1 MRSIINRAASLAAVC
16 MLALSP
22 LTTVFASEN
31 ITMSIKDGDIRDV
44 LTALSN
50 LGEQSIVTD
59 ETVKG
64 KISISFDNVPF
75 DTALDLV
82 TRTKGLAYRNIHG
95 VIVVSSQEQ
104 ISKFYG
110 DVAVFKIN
118 YAKADDVKLILK
130 DIVKGE
136 GSALSVDPITNSI
149 VFTGNRA
156 DEQKVRDTLTLV
168 DIPTKQVTLEAK
180 IIALS
185 NEDKKNLG
193 ISWDWDVLPQASSSS
208 SSGSSSSGSSSGSST
223 GSSSSSSSDS
233 TYGGIIHLGH
243 GYKSS
248 FQATVNALITSGKA
262 KILATPRIITIPGK
276 EASIFIGDHIPV
288 LTEKRDNGETTT
300 STEYVDA
307 GIKLSYTPVVSNDN
321 YITAV
326 VHTEVSTP
334 TLISELKNYKI
345 TSRTAD
351 TNVRMRN
358 GETLIIGGLINE
370 EEQETLRKV
379 PFISNLPI
387 LGELFKDRTKTKNK
401 TEVMM
406 ILTPHITDAGESP
419 AIYNSALL
427 DSSNNVPNEKKS
439 SAQVKTTTESKTQLT
454 MREKAETI
462 LGRDLPE

>member
-1 MRSIINRAASLAAVC
+1 MKSIKNRAAAIAATLILSVYPLA
-16 MLALSP
+16 
-22 LTTVFASEN
+22 TVFAAEN
-31 ITMSIKDGDIRDV
+31 VTMSIKDGDIRDV

-50 LGEQSIVTD
+50 LGDQSIVTD

-82 TRTKGLAYRNIHG
+82 TRTKGLAYRNVHG

-118 YAKADDVKLILK
+118 YAKADDVKVILK
-130 DIVKGE
+130 DIIKGE

-185 NEDKKNLG
+185 NEDNKNLG

-208 SSGSSSSGSSSGSST
+208 SSSS
-223 GSSSSSSSDS
+223 GSSSSSSSSTSSSSDSDS

>member
-1 MRSIINRAASLAAVC
+1 MILKKNRARAIITALLLS
-16 MLALSP
+16 LSP
-22 LTTVFASEN
+22 ISTVFASDN
-31 ITMSIKDGDIRDV
+31 VTMSIKDGDIRDV

-50 LGEQSIVTD
+50 LGDQSIVTD

-64 KISISFDNVPF
+64 KVSISFDNVPF

-104 ISKFYG
+104 INKYYG
-110 DVAVFKIN
+110 DVAIFKLN
-118 YAKADDVKLILK
+118 YAKAEDAKTILK
-130 DIVKGE
+130 DIIKGD
-136 GSALSVDPITNSI
+136 GAGVSVDPITNSI

-156 DEQKVRDTLTLV
+156 DEQKVRDTLALV

-180 IIALS
+180 IIAL
-185 NEDKKNLG
+185 NDEDSKNLG
-193 ISWDWDVLPQASSSS
+193 ITWDWDVLPQAPSSSS
-208 SSGSSSSGSSSGSST
+208 SSTSST
-223 GSSSSSSSDS
+223 SSSSSDS
-233 TYGGIIHLGH
+233 DAKYGGVIHLGH

-248 FQATVNALITSGKA
+248 FRATLNALFTTGKA

-288 LTEKRDNGETTT
+288 LTEKNTNGETTT

-307 GIKLSYTPVVSNDN
+307 GIKLSYTPVVSNDG

-334 TLISELKNYKI
+334 TLVSELKNYKI

-370 EEQETLRKV
+370 EEQDTLRKV

-387 LGELFKDRTKTKNK
+387 LGELFKDHTKTKNK

-419 AIYNSALL
+419 AIYNTALL
-427 DSSNNVPNEKKS
+427 DSFNKSPNDKPVAAKAQNNSVSNS
-439 SAQVKTTTESKTQLT
+439 QLT
-454 MREKAETI
+454 MREKAEAI

>member
-1 MRSIINRAASLAAVC
+1 MKSIKNRAAAIAATLILSVYPLA
-16 MLALSP
+16 
-22 LTTVFASEN
+22 TVFAAEN
-31 ITMSIKDGDIRDV
+31 VTMSIKDGDIKDV

-50 LGEQSIVTD
+50 LGDQSIVTD

-82 TRTKGLAYRNIHG
+82 TRTKGLAYRNVHG

-104 ISKFYG
+104 ITKYYG

-118 YAKADDVKLILK
+118 YAKADDVKTILK

-136 GSALSVDPITNSI
+136 GAGLSVDPITNSI
-149 VFTGNRA
+149 VFTGTRA
-156 DEQKVRDTLTLV
+156 DEQKVRDTLALV

-180 IIALS
+180 IISLS
-185 NEDKKNLG
+185 NDDSKKLG
-193 ISWDWDVLPQASSSS
+193 ISWDWDVLPQAKSS
-208 SSGSSSSGSSSGSST
+208 
-223 GSSSSSSSDS
+223 S

-248 FQATVNALITSGKA
+248 FQATLNALLSSDKT

-288 LTEKRDNGETTT
+288 VTQSTTNGTTST

-307 GIKLSYTPVVSNDN
+307 GIKLSYTPVVSNDG

-334 TLISELKNYKI
+334 NYLDTVKNYKI

-370 EEQETLRKV
+370 TDEASIRKI
-379 PFISNLPI
+379 PFLSNLPI

-401 TEVMM
+401 TEVMI
-406 ILTPHITDAGESP
+406 ILTPHITEAGESP
-419 AIYNSALL
+419 AIYNIALL
-427 DSSNNVPNEKKS
+427 DSS
-439 SAQVKTTTESKTQLT
+439 KTTTNDKKVAAKATTNSDAEAQLT
-454 MREKAETI
+454 MREKAESI

>member
-1 MRSIINRAASLAAVC
+1 MISIKNRAAAITAAFILSLSSV
-16 MLALSP
+16 S
-22 LTTVFASEN
+22 TVFASDN
-31 ITMSIKDGDIRDV
+31 VTMSIKDGDIRDV

-50 LGEQSIVTD
+50 LGDQSIVTD

-82 TRTKGLAYRNIHG
+82 TRTKGLAYRNVHG

-104 ISKFYG
+104 ISKYYG
-110 DVAVFKIN
+110 DVAVFKLN
-118 YAKADDVKLILK
+118 YAKAEDAKTILK

-136 GSALSVDPITNSI
+136 GAGVSVDPITNSI

-156 DEQKVRDTLTLV
+156 DEQKVRDTLALV
-168 DIPTKQVTLEAK
+168 DVPTKQVTLEAK

-185 NEDKKNLG
+185 NEDSKNLG
-193 ISWDWDVLPQASSSS
+193 MFWEWDVLPQASSSS
-208 SSGSSSSGSSSGSST
+208 SSSSSSGSSG
-223 GSSSSSSSDS
+223 SSSDS

-248 FQATVNALITSGKA
+248 FQATLNALFTTGKA

-307 GIKLSYTPVVSNDN
+307 GIKLSYTPVVSNDD

-406 ILTPHITDAGESP
+406 ILTPHITEAGESP
-419 AIYNSALL
+419 AIYNTAILN
-427 DSSNNVPNEKKS
+427 SSNNSTNEKKV
-439 SAQVKTTTESKTQLT
+439 AAKVKTNSDSESQLT
-454 MREKAETI
+454 MREKAEAI

>member
-1 MRSIINRAASLAAVC
+1 MKSIKNRAAAIAATLILSVYPLA
-16 MLALSP
+16 
-22 LTTVFASEN
+22 TVFAAEN
-31 ITMSIKDGDIRDV
+31 VTMSIKDGDIKDV

-50 LGEQSIVTD
+50 LGDQSIVTD

-82 TRTKGLAYRNIHG
+82 TRTKGLAYRNVHG

-104 ISKFYG
+104 ISKYYG
-110 DVAVFKIN
+110 DVAVFKLN
-118 YAKADDVKLILK
+118 YSKAEDAKTILK

-136 GSALSVDPITNSI
+136 GSGLSVDPITNSI

-156 DEQKVRDTLTLV
+156 DEQKVRDTLALV

-180 IIALS
+180 IISLS
-185 NEDKKNLG
+185 NEDTKNLG
-193 ISWDWDVLPQASSSS
+193 LSWDWETLPV
-208 SSGSSSSGSSSGSST
+208 ST
-223 GSSSSSSSDS
+223 DPD
-233 TYGGIIHLGH
+233 TNYGGIIHLGH
-243 GYKSS
+243 GYQST

-288 LTEKRDNGETTT
+288 LTEKTDNGDTTT

-307 GIKLSYTPVVSNDN
+307 GIKLSYTPVVSNDG

-334 TLISELKNYKI
+334 TLISELRNYKI

-419 AIYNSALL
+419 AIYNTALL
-427 DSSNNVPNEKKS
+427 DSSNTTTTDKKV
-439 SAQVKTTTESKTQLT
+439 APEVKTNSDAEAQLT

>member
-1 MRSIINRAASLAAVC
+1 MIPYRRSLLVAFSTLVLSLSSIITGFAADDV
-16 MLALSP
+16 
-22 LTTVFASEN
+22 
-31 ITMSIKDGDIRDV
+31 TMSIKDGEIRDV

-82 TRTKGLAYRNIHG
+82 TRTKGLAYRNVHG

-104 ISKFYG
+104 ITKYYG
-110 DVAVFKIN
+110 DVAVFKLN
-118 YAKADDVKLILK
+118 FAKAEDAKTILK
-130 DIVKGE
+130 DIIKGE
-136 GSALSVDPITNSI
+136 GAGVSVDPITNSI

-156 DEQKVRDTLTLV
+156 DEQKVRDTLALV
-168 DIPTKQVTLEAK
+168 DVPTKQVTLEAK
-180 IIALS
+180 IISIS
-185 NEDKKNLG
+185 NEDTKNLG
-193 ISWDWDVLPQASSSS
+193 LTWDWDVLPEAPSSDSSSNS
-208 SSGSSSSGSSSGSST
+208 

-233 TYGGIIHLGH
+233 TYGGVIHLGH

-248 FQATVNALITSGKA
+248 FQATLNALFTSGKA

-288 LTEKRDNGETTT
+288 LTEKTEDGDTTT

-307 GIKLSYTPVVSNDN
+307 GIKLAYTPIVSNDG

-334 TLISELKNYKI
+334 TLISELRNYKI

-370 EEQETLRKV
+370 EEQETLRKI

-387 LGELFKDRTKTKNK
+387 LGELFKDRSKTKNK

-406 ILTPHITDAGESP
+406 ILTPHITEAGESP
-419 AIYNSALL
+419 AIYNTNIL
-427 DSSNNVPNEKKS
+427 DSFDTKKQENQITKNEKDTV
-439 SAQVKTTTESKTQLT
+439 AEFQPT
-454 MREKAETI
+454 MREKAEAI

>member
-1 MRSIINRAASLAAVC
+1 MRSIKNRAAAIAATLILTVYPLA
-16 MLALSP
+16 
-22 LTTVFASEN
+22 TVFAAEN
-31 ITMSIKDGDIRDV
+31 VTMSIKDGDIRDV

-50 LGEQSIVTD
+50 LGDQSIVTD

-82 TRTKGLAYRNIHG
+82 TRTKGLAYRNVHG

-104 ISKFYG
+104 ISKYYG
-110 DVAVFKIN
+110 DVAVFKLN
-118 YAKADDVKLILK
+118 YSKAEDAKTILK

-136 GSALSVDPITNSI
+136 GSGLSVDPITNSI

-156 DEQKVRDTLTLV
+156 DEQKVRDTLALV

-180 IIALS
+180 IISLS
-185 NEDKKNLG
+185 NEDTKNLG
-193 ISWDWDVLPQASSSS
+193 LSWDWETLPV
-208 SSGSSSSGSSSGSST
+208 ST
-223 GSSSSSSSDS
+223 DPD
-233 TYGGIIHLGH
+233 TNYGGIIHLGH
-243 GYKSS
+243 GYQST

-288 LTEKRDNGETTT
+288 LTEKTDNGDTTT

-307 GIKLSYTPVVSNDN
+307 GIKLSYTPVVSNDG

-334 TLISELKNYKI
+334 TLISELRNYKI

-401 TEVMM
+401 TEVIM

-419 AIYNSALL
+419 AIYNTALL
-427 DSSNNVPNEKKS
+427 DSSTNANNDKKV
-439 SAQVKTTTESKTQLT
+439 AAKQKTNSDSKAQLT

>member
-1 MRSIINRAASLAAVC
+1 MNSIKTRAAAIAAALILSVYPLA
-16 MLALSP
+16 
-22 LTTVFASEN
+22 TVFAAEN
-31 ITMSIKDGDIRDV
+31 VTMSIKDGDIKDV

-50 LGEQSIVTD
+50 LGDQSIVTD

-82 TRTKGLAYRNIHG
+82 TRTKGLAYRNVHG

-104 ISKFYG
+104 ITKYYG
-110 DVAVFKIN
+110 DVAVFKLN
-118 YAKADDVKLILK
+118 YAKADDVKTMLK

-136 GSALSVDPITNSI
+136 GAGLSVDPITNSI
-149 VFTGNRA
+149 VFTGTRA
-156 DEQKVRDTLTLV
+156 DEQKVRDTLALV

-185 NEDKKNLG
+185 NEDSKNLG
-193 ISWDWDVLPQASSSS
+193 MYWQWDVLPQATSSSS
-208 SSGSSSSGSSSGSST
+208 SSSSSGSSSGSS
-223 GSSSSSSSDS
+223 SSSSDSDS

-248 FQATVNALITSGKA
+248 FQATLNALFTTGKA

-288 LTEKRDNGETTT
+288 LTEKNDNGKTTT

-419 AIYNSALL
+419 AIYNTALL
-427 DSSNNVPNEKKS
+427 DSSTNATNDKNVAAKVKNNSNS
-439 SAQVKTTTESKTQLT
+439 ESQLT

>member
-1 MRSIINRAASLAAVC
+1 MIPYRRSLLVAFSTLVLSLSTITTGFAADNV
-16 MLALSP
+16 
-22 LTTVFASEN
+22 
-31 ITMSIKDGDIRDV
+31 TMSIKDGEIRDV

-64 KISISFDNVPF
+64 KISIAFENVPF

-82 TRTKGLAYRNIHG
+82 TRTKGLAYRNVHG

-104 ISKFYG
+104 ITKYYG
-110 DVAVFKIN
+110 DVAVFKLN
-118 YAKADDVKLILK
+118 FAKAEDAKTILK
-130 DIVKGE
+130 DIIKGE
-136 GSALSVDPITNSI
+136 GAGLSVDPITNSI
-149 VFTGNRA
+149 VFTGTRA
-156 DEQKVRDTLTLV
+156 DEQKVRDTLALV
-168 DIPTKQVTLEAK
+168 DVPTQQVTLEAK
-180 IIALS
+180 IIS
-185 NEDKKNLG
+185 INNEDTKNLG
-193 ISWDWDVLPQASSSS
+193 LTWDWDVLPEAPSSDSSSNS
-208 SSGSSSSGSSSGSST
+208 

-233 TYGGIIHLGH
+233 TYGGVIHLGH

-248 FQATVNALITSGKA
+248 FQATLNALFTSGKA

-288 LTEKRDNGETTT
+288 LTEKTEDGDTTT

-307 GIKLSYTPVVSNDN
+307 GIKLAYTPIVSNDG

-334 TLISELKNYKI
+334 TLISELRNYKI

-370 EEQETLRKV
+370 EEQETLRKI

-387 LGELFKDRTKTKNK
+387 LGELFKDRSKTKNK

-406 ILTPHITDAGESP
+406 ILTPHITEAGESP
-419 AIYNSALL
+419 AIYNTNIL
-427 DSSNNVPNEKKS
+427 DSFDTKKQENQITKNEKDTV
-439 SAQVKTTTESKTQLT
+439 AEFQPT
-454 MREKAETI
+454 MREKAEAI

>member
-1 MRSIINRAASLAAVC
+1 MMPIKNRAAAIAA
-16 MLALSP
+16 ALILSISSVS
-22 LTTVFASEN
+22 TVFASDN
-31 ITMSIKDGDIRDV
+31 VTMSIKDGDIRDV

-50 LGEQSIVTD
+50 LGDQSIVTD

-75 DTALDLV
+75 ETALDLV
-82 TRTKGLAYRNIHG
+82 TRTKGLAYRNFHG

-104 ISKFYG
+104 ISKYYG
-110 DVAVFKIN
+110 DVAIFKLN
-118 YAKADDVKLILK
+118 YAKAEDVKTMLK

-136 GSALSVDPITNSI
+136 GAGLSVDPITNSI

-156 DEQKVRDTLTLV
+156 DEQKVRDTLALV

-180 IIALS
+180 IISLS
-185 NEDKKNLG
+185 NEDTKNLG
-193 ISWDWDVLPQASSSS
+193 ISWDWETLPV
-208 SSGSSSSGSSSGSST
+208 ST
-223 GSSSSSSSDS
+223 EPD
-233 TYGGIIHLGH
+233 TNYGGIIHLGH
-243 GYKSS
+243 GYQST

-288 LTEKRDNGETTT
+288 LTEKTESGETTT

-307 GIKLSYTPVVSNDN
+307 GIKLSYTPVVSNDD

-406 ILTPHITDAGESP
+406 ILTPHITEAGESP
-419 AIYNSALL
+419 AIYNTALL
-427 DSSNNVPNEKKS
+427 NSSNNATNEKKV
-439 SAQVKTTTESKTQLT
+439 AAKVKTNSGSQLT
-454 MREKAETI
+454 MREKAEAI

>member
-1 MRSIINRAASLAAVC
+1 MIKLKHSIFAILSSLFF
-16 MLALSP
+16 SFYS
-22 LTTVFASEN
+22 LTPVFAADN
-31 ITMSIKDGDIRDV
+31 VTMNIKDGEIRDV
-44 LTALSN
+44 LTALST

-82 TRTKGLAYRNIHG
+82 TRTKGLAYRNVHG

-104 ISKFYG
+104 ISKYYG
-110 DVAVFKIN
+110 DVGVFKLN
-118 YAKADDVKLILK
+118 YAKAEDVKTMLK
-130 DIVKGE
+130 DVIKGD
-136 GSALSVDPITNSI
+136 GAGLSVDPITNSI

-156 DEQKVRDTLTLV
+156 DEQKVRDTLAMI

-180 IIALS
+180 IISLT
-185 NEDKKNLG
+185 NEGSKKLG
-193 ISWDWDVLPQASSSS
+193 LLWNWDVLPQAP
-208 SSGSSSSGSSSGSST
+208 SSGSGTSST
-223 GSSSSSSSDS
+223 GTSVSK
-233 TYGGIIHLGH
+233 YGGILHLGH

-248 FQATVNALITSGKA
+248 FQATLTALFVAGKG

-288 LTEKRDNGETTT
+288 LTEKSEDGKTTT
-300 STEYVDA
+300 STEYIDA
-307 GIKLSYTPVVSNDN
+307 GIKLSYTPVVSNDG

-334 TLISELKNYKI
+334 TLIAELKNYKI
-345 TSRTAD
+345 SSRTAD

-370 EEQETLRKV
+370 EEQENLRKV

-401 TEVMM
+401 TEVIM

-419 AIYNSALL
+419 AIYNSAIL
-427 DSSNNVPNEKKS
+427 DSFKNK
-439 SAQVKTTTESKTQLT
+439 AADTKTTSKKDDSSDVEAQLS
-454 MREKAETI
+454 MREKAEAI
-462 LGRDLPE
+462 LGRDLPQ

>member
-1 MRSIINRAASLAAVC
+1 MIPYKRNLLVAFFILLLSLSSIITGFAADNV
-16 MLALSP
+16 
-22 LTTVFASEN
+22 
-31 ITMSIKDGDIRDV
+31 TMSIKDGEIRDV

-64 KISISFDNVPF
+64 KISIAFENVPF

-82 TRTKGLAYRNIHG
+82 TRTKGLAYRNVHG

-104 ISKFYG
+104 ITKYYG
-110 DVAVFKIN
+110 DVAVFKLN
-118 YAKADDVKLILK
+118 FAKAEDAKTILK
-130 DIVKGE
+130 DIIKGE
-136 GSALSVDPITNSI
+136 GAGVSVDPITNSI

-156 DEQKVRDTLTLV
+156 DEQKVRDTLALV
-168 DIPTKQVTLEAK
+168 DVPTKQVTLEAK
-180 IIALS
+180 IISIS
-185 NEDKKNLG
+185 NEDTKNLG
-193 ISWDWDVLPQASSSS
+193 LTWDWDVLPQASSSS
-208 SSGSSSSGSSSGSST
+208 SDSSSTSSSGSSSD
-223 GSSSSSSSDS
+223 SDS
-233 TYGGIIHLGH
+233 TYGGVIHLGH

-248 FQATVNALITSGKA
+248 FQATLNALFTSGKA

-288 LTEKRDNGETTT
+288 LTEKTEDGDTTT

-307 GIKLSYTPVVSNDN
+307 GIKLAYTPIVSNDG

-334 TLISELKNYKI
+334 TLISELRNYKI

-370 EEQETLRKV
+370 EEQETLRKI

-387 LGELFKDRTKTKNK
+387 LGELFKDRSKTKNK

-406 ILTPHITDAGESP
+406 ILTPHITEAGESP
-419 AIYNSALL
+419 AIYNTNIL
-427 DSSNNVPNEKKS
+427 DSFNNKKQENKVAKNEKDT
-439 SAQVKTTTESKTQLT
+439 AAEFQPT
-454 MREKAETI
+454 MREKAEAI

>member
-1 MRSIINRAASLAAVC
+1 MISIKNRAAAFAAAFILSISPASTVLASDNV
-16 MLALSP
+16 
-22 LTTVFASEN
+22 
-31 ITMSIKDGDIRDV
+31 TMSIKDGDIRDV

-50 LGEQSIVTD
+50 LGDQSIVTD
-59 ETVKG
+59 DTVKG
-64 KISISFDNVPF
+64 KISITFDNVPF
-75 DTALDLV
+75 DAALDLV
-82 TRTKGLAYRNIHG
+82 TRTKGLAYRNVHG

-110 DVAVFKIN
+110 DVAVFKLN
-118 YAKADDVKLILK
+118 YAKAEDVKTMLK

-136 GSALSVDPITNSI
+136 GAGVSVDPITNSI

-156 DEQKVRDTLTLV
+156 DEQKVRDTLALV

-180 IIALS
+180 IISLS
-185 NEDKKNLG
+185 NEDTKNLG
-193 ISWDWDVLPQASSSS
+193 VSWDWETLPV
-208 SSGSSSSGSSSGSST
+208 ST
-223 GSSSSSSSDS
+223 DPD
-233 TYGGIIHLGH
+233 TNYGGIIHLGH
-243 GYKSS
+243 GYQST

-288 LTEKRDNGETTT
+288 LTEKTESGETTT

-419 AIYNSALL
+419 AIYNTSLL
-427 DSSNNVPNEKKS
+427 NSSNNKPNDKKVAAKEKNNS
-439 SAQVKTTTESKTQLT
+439 GDQLT
-454 MREKAETI
+454 MREKAEAI

>member
-1 MRSIINRAASLAAVC
+1 MIPYKRSLLVAFSTLVLSLSTITTGFAADDV
-16 MLALSP
+16 
-22 LTTVFASEN
+22 
-31 ITMSIKDGDIRDV
+31 TMSIKDGEIRDV

-64 KISISFDNVPF
+64 KISIAFENVPF

-82 TRTKGLAYRNIHG
+82 TRTKGLAYRNVHG

-104 ISKFYG
+104 ITKYYG
-110 DVAVFKIN
+110 DVAVFKLN
-118 YAKADDVKLILK
+118 FAKAEDMKTLLKEILK
-130 DIVKGE
+130 GDGL
-136 GSALSVDPITNSI
+136 GLSVDPITNSI

-156 DEQKVRDTLTLV
+156 DEQKVRDTLALV
-168 DIPTKQVTLEAK
+168 DVPTQQVTLEAK
-180 IIALS
+180 IIS
-185 NEDKKNLG
+185 INNEDTKNLG
-193 ISWDWDVLPQASSSS
+193 LTWDWDVLPEAPSSDSSSNS
-208 SSGSSSSGSSSGSST
+208 

-233 TYGGIIHLGH
+233 TYGGVIHLGH

-248 FQATVNALITSGKA
+248 FQATLNALFTSGKA

-288 LTEKRDNGETTT
+288 LTEKTEDGDTTT

-307 GIKLSYTPVVSNDN
+307 GIKLAYTPIVSNDG

-334 TLISELKNYKI
+334 TLISELRNYKI

-370 EEQETLRKV
+370 EEQETLRKI

-387 LGELFKDRTKTKNK
+387 LGELFKDRSKTKNK

-406 ILTPHITDAGESP
+406 ILTPHITEAGESP
-419 AIYNSALL
+419 AIYNTNIL
-427 DSSNNVPNEKKS
+427 DSFDTKKQENQITKNEKDTV
-439 SAQVKTTTESKTQLT
+439 AEFQPT
-454 MREKAETI
+454 MREKAEAI

>member
-1 MRSIINRAASLAAVC
+1 MMPIKNRAAAIAA
-16 MLALSP
+16 ALILSISSVS
-22 LTTVFASEN
+22 TVFASDN
-31 ITMSIKDGDIRDV
+31 VTMSIKDGDIRDV

-50 LGEQSIVTD
+50 LGDQSIVTD

-75 DTALDLV
+75 ETALDLV
-82 TRTKGLAYRNIHG
+82 TRTKGLAYRNFHG

-104 ISKFYG
+104 ISKYYG
-110 DVAVFKIN
+110 DVAIFKLN
-118 YAKADDVKLILK
+118 YAKAEDVKTMLK

-136 GSALSVDPITNSI
+136 GAGLSVDPITNSI

-156 DEQKVRDTLTLV
+156 DEQKVRDTLALV

-180 IIALS
+180 IISLS
-185 NEDKKNLG
+185 NEDTKNLG
-193 ISWDWDVLPQASSSS
+193 ISWDWETLPV
-208 SSGSSSSGSSSGSST
+208 ST
-223 GSSSSSSSDS
+223 EPD
-233 TYGGIIHLGH
+233 TNYGGIIHLGH
-243 GYKSS
+243 GYQST

-288 LTEKRDNGETTT
+288 LTEKTESGETTT

-307 GIKLSYTPVVSNDN
+307 GIKLSYTPVVSNDD

-406 ILTPHITDAGESP
+406 ILTPHITEAGESP
-419 AIYNSALL
+419 AIYNTAILN
-427 DSSNNVPNEKKS
+427 SSNNATNEKKV
-439 SAQVKTTTESKTQLT
+439 AAKVKTNSGSQLT
-454 MREKAETI
+454 MREKAEAI

>member
-1 MRSIINRAASLAAVC
+1 MIRFKHNTVAILSSLVFSFCSLTPAFAADNV
-16 MLALSP
+16 
-22 LTTVFASEN
+22 
-31 ITMSIKDGDIRDV
+31 TMSIKDGEIRDV

-82 TRTKGLAYRNIHG
+82 TRTKGLAYRNVHG

-104 ISKFYG
+104 ISKYYG
-110 DVAVFKIN
+110 DVAVFKLN
-118 YAKADDVKLILK
+118 FAKAEDAKTILK
-130 DIVKGE
+130 DIIKGE
-136 GSALSVDPITNSI
+136 GAGLSVDPITNSI

-156 DEQKVRDTLTLV
+156 DEQKVRDTLALV

-180 IIALS
+180 IISLS
-185 NEDKKNLG
+185 NEDSKNLG
-193 ISWDWDVLPQASSSS
+193 VFWEWDVLPQASSSS
-208 SSGSSSSGSSSGSST
+208 SSGSSSGSG
-223 GSSSSSSSDS
+223 SSSSSDS
-233 TYGGIIHLGH
+233 DSTYGGVIHLGH

-248 FQATVNALITSGKA
+248 FQATLNALFTTGKA

-288 LTEKRDNGETTT
+288 LTEKRDDGETTT

-307 GIKLSYTPVVSNDN
+307 GIKLSYTPVVSNDG

-406 ILTPHITDAGESP
+406 ILTPHITEAGESP
-419 AIYNSALL
+419 AIYNTAIL
-427 DSSNNVPNEKKS
+427 DSFNKS
-439 SAQVKTTTESKTQLT
+439 SDDKSAAAKTKTDLNSDSQLT
-454 MREKAETI
+454 MREKAEAI
-462 LGRDLPE
+462 LVRDLPE

>member
-1 MRSIINRAASLAAVC
+1 MIPYKRSLLVAFSTLVLSLSSITTGFAA
-16 MLALSP
+16 
-22 LTTVFASEN
+22 EN
-31 ITMSIKDGDIRDV
+31 VTMSIKDGEIRDV

-64 KISISFDNVPF
+64 KISIAFENVPF

-82 TRTKGLAYRNIHG
+82 TRTKGLAYRNVHG
-95 VIVVSSQEQ
+95 VIVVSSQDQ
-104 ISKFYG
+104 ITKYYG
-110 DVAVFKIN
+110 DVAVFKLN
-118 YAKADDVKLILK
+118 FAKAEDAKTILK
-130 DIVKGE
+130 DIIKGE
-136 GSALSVDPITNSI
+136 GAGISVDPITNSI

-156 DEQKVRDTLTLV
+156 DEQKVRDTLALV
-168 DIPTKQVTLEAK
+168 DVPTQQVTLEAK
-180 IIALS
+180 IIS
-185 NEDKKNLG
+185 INNEDTKNLG
-193 ISWDWDVLPQASSSS
+193 LTWDWDTLPSPE
-208 SSGSSSSGSSSGSST
+208 
-223 GSSSSSSSDS
+223 SSDS
-233 TYGGIIHLGH
+233 DTTYGGIIHLGH
-243 GYKSS
+243 GYQSR
-248 FQATVNALITSGKA
+248 FQATLNALFTSGKA

-288 LTEKRDNGETTT
+288 LTEKTDDGETTT

-307 GIKLSYTPVVSNDN
+307 GIKLAYTPIVSNDG

-334 TLISELKNYKI
+334 TLISELRNYKI

-370 EEQETLRKV
+370 EEQETLRKI

-387 LGELFKDRTKTKNK
+387 LGELFKDRSKTKNK

-406 ILTPHITDAGESP
+406 ILTPHITEAGESP
-419 AIYNSALL
+419 AIYNTNIL
-427 DSSNNVPNEKKS
+427 DSFNTKKQENKFAKDEKY
-439 SAQVKTTTESKTQLT
+439 AAEFQPT
-454 MREKAETI
+454 MREKAEAI

>member
-1 MRSIINRAASLAAVC
+1 MIRFKHSTVAILSSLVFSFYSLTPAFAADNV
-16 MLALSP
+16 
-22 LTTVFASEN
+22 
-31 ITMSIKDGDIRDV
+31 TMSIKDGEIRDV
-44 LTALSN
+44 LTALST

-59 ETVKG
+59 DSVKG
-64 KISISFDNVPF
+64 KISIAFDNVPF

-82 TRTKGLAYRNIHG
+82 TRTKGLAYRNVHG

-104 ISKFYG
+104 ISKYYG
-110 DVAVFKIN
+110 DVAVFKLN
-118 YAKADDVKLILK
+118 FAKAEDAKVILK
-130 DIVKGE
+130 DIIKGE
-136 GSALSVDPITNSI
+136 GAGLSVDPITNSI

-156 DEQKVRDTLTLV
+156 DEQKVRDTLALV

-180 IIALS
+180 IISLS
-185 NEDKKNLG
+185 NEDSKNLG
-193 ISWDWDVLPQASSSS
+193 VFWEWDVLPQASSSS
-208 SSGSSSSGSSSGSST
+208 SSSSSSGSSST
-223 GSSSSSSSDS
+223 TSSSSDSDS

-248 FQATVNALITSGKA
+248 FQATLNALFTTGKA

-276 EASIFIGDHIPV
+276 EASIFIGDHRPV
-288 LTEKRDNGETTT
+288 LTEKKDDGETTT

-307 GIKLSYTPVVSNDN
+307 GIKLSYTPVVSNDG

-406 ILTPHITDAGESP
+406 ILTPHITEAGESP
-419 AIYNSALL
+419 AIYNTTLL
-427 DSSNNVPNEKKS
+427 DSLNKETSDKND
-439 SAQVKTTTESKTQLT
+439 AAKTKNDSDSDKNLT
-454 MREKAETI
+454 MREKTEAI

>member
-1 MRSIINRAASLAAVC
+1 MRSIKNRAAAIAATLI
-16 MLALSP
+16 LALYP
-22 LTTVFASEN
+22 LATVFAAEN
-31 ITMSIKDGDIRDV
+31 VTMSIKDGEIRDV

-50 LGEQSIVTD
+50 LGDQSIVTD

-82 TRTKGLAYRNIHG
+82 TRTKGLAYRNVHG

-104 ISKFYG
+104 ITKYYG

-118 YAKADDVKLILK
+118 YAKADDVKTILK

-136 GSALSVDPITNSI
+136 GAGLSVDPITNSI
-149 VFTGNRA
+149 VFTGTRA
-156 DEQKVRDTLTLV
+156 DEQKVRDTLALV

-180 IIALS
+180 IISLDNDES
-185 NEDKKNLG
+185 KNLG
-193 ISWDWDVLPQASSSS
+193 LSWDWETLPV
-208 SSGSSSSGSSSGSST
+208 ST
-223 GSSSSSSSDS
+223 SPK
-233 TYGGIIHLGH
+233 TKYGGIIHLGH
-243 GYKSS
+243 GYQTT
-248 FQATVNALITSGKA
+248 FQATLNALITSGKG

-288 LTEKRDNGETTT
+288 LTKSTDNGSTTT
-300 STEYVDA
+300 TTEYVDA
-307 GIKLSYTPVVSNDN
+307 GIKLSYTPVVSNDG

-334 TLISELKNYKI
+334 TYIEDVGNYKI
-345 TSRTAD
+345 SSRTAD

-358 GETLIIGGLINE
+358 GETLVIGGLINE
-370 EEQETLRKV
+370 VEKETISKI
-379 PFISNLPI
+379 PFISNIPI
-387 LGELFKDRTKTKNK
+387 LGELFKNSAKNKNK

-419 AIYNSALL
+419 AIYNTALL
-427 DSSNNVPNEKKS
+427 DSSN
-439 SAQVKTTTESKTQLT
+439 TTTNDKKVAAKATTNSDAEAQLT
-454 MREKAETI
+454 MREKAESI

>member
-1 MRSIINRAASLAAVC
+1 MIPYKRSFLVAFSTLVLSLSTITTGFAADNV
-16 MLALSP
+16 
-22 LTTVFASEN
+22 
-31 ITMSIKDGDIRDV
+31 TMSIKDGEIRDV

-82 TRTKGLAYRNIHG
+82 TRTKGLAYRNVHG

-104 ISKFYG
+104 ISKYYG
-110 DVAVFKIN
+110 DVAVFKLN
-118 YAKADDVKLILK
+118 YSKAEDAKTILK

-136 GSALSVDPITNSI
+136 GSGLSVDPITNSI

-156 DEQKVRDTLTLV
+156 DEQKVRDTLALV

-180 IIALS
+180 IISLS
-185 NEDKKNLG
+185 NEDTKNLG
-193 ISWDWDVLPQASSSS
+193 LSWDWETLPV
-208 SSGSSSSGSSSGSST
+208 ST
-223 GSSSSSSSDS
+223 DPD
-233 TYGGIIHLGH
+233 TNYGGIIHLGH
-243 GYKSS
+243 GYQST

-288 LTEKRDNGETTT
+288 LTEKNDNGETTT

-307 GIKLSYTPVVSNDN
+307 GIKLSYTPVVSNDG

-401 TEVMM
+401 TEVIM

-419 AIYNSALL
+419 AIYNTALL
-427 DSSNNVPNEKKS
+427 DSSTNANNDKKL
-439 SAQVKTTTESKTQLT
+439 AAKQKTNSDSKAQLT

>member
-1 MRSIINRAASLAAVC
+1 MRSIKNRAATIAVAFI
-16 MLALSP
+16 LSISP
-22 LTTVFASEN
+22 LATVFASDN
-31 ITMSIKDGDIRDV
+31 ITMSIKDGDVRDV
-44 LTALSN
+44 LTALSS
-50 LGEQSIVTD
+50 LGDQSIVTD

-64 KISISFDNVPF
+64 KISISFDNIPF

-82 TRTKGLAYRNIHG
+82 TRTKGLAYRNVHG

-104 ISKFYG
+104 ITKYYG

-118 YAKADDVKLILK
+118 YAKAEDIKTVLK

-136 GSALSVDPITNSI
+136 GSGLSVDPITNSI

-156 DEQKVRDTLTLV
+156 DEQKVRDTLALV

-180 IIALS
+180 IISLS
-185 NEDKKNLG
+185 NEDSKNLG
-193 ISWDWDVLPQASSSS
+193 LSWDWDVLPQASSSS
-208 SSGSSSSGSSSGSST
+208 SSSSSSGSSSGS
-223 GSSSSSSSDS
+223 SSSSSSSDS
-233 TYGGIIHLGH
+233 TYGGVIHLGH

-248 FQATVNALITSGKA
+248 FQATLNALFTTGKA

-288 LTEKRDNGETTT
+288 ITRSTSNGETTT

-307 GIKLSYTPVVSNDN
+307 GIKLSYTPVVSNDG
-321 YITAV
+321 YITSV

-334 TLISELKNYKI
+334 TYLATVQNYKI

-419 AIYNSALL
+419 AIYNTALL
-427 DSSNNVPNEKKS
+427 DSSNNAKNDKKI
-439 SAQVKTTTESKTQLT
+439 AAKVKTTSDSETQLT
-454 MREKAETI
+454 MREKATAI

>member
-1 MRSIINRAASLAAVC
+1 MIKLKHSIFAILSSLFF
-16 MLALSP
+16 SFYS
-22 LTTVFASEN
+22 LTPVFAADN
-31 ITMSIKDGDIRDV
+31 VTMNIKDGEIRDV
-44 LTALSN
+44 LTALST

-82 TRTKGLAYRNIHG
+82 TRTKGLAYRNVHG

-104 ISKFYG
+104 ISKYYG
-110 DVAVFKIN
+110 DVAVFKLN
-118 YAKADDVKLILK
+118 YAKAEDVKTMLK
-130 DIVKGE
+130 DVIKGD
-136 GSALSVDPITNSI
+136 GAGLSVDPITNSI

-156 DEQKVRDTLTLV
+156 DEQKVRDTLAMI

-180 IIALS
+180 IISLT
-185 NEDKKNLG
+185 NEDSKKLG
-193 ISWDWDVLPQASSSS
+193 LLWNWDVLPQAP
-208 SSGSSSSGSSSGSST
+208 SSGGGTSTT
-223 GSSSSSSSDS
+223 GSSSTGTSSTGTSDS
-233 TYGGIIHLGH
+233 KYGGILHLGH

-248 FQATVNALITSGKA
+248 FQATLNALFATGKG

-288 LTEKRDNGETTT
+288 LTEKSEDGKTTT

-307 GIKLSYTPVVSNDN
+307 GIKLSYTPVVSNDG

-334 TLISELKNYKI
+334 TLIAELKNYKI
-345 TSRTAD
+345 SSRTAD

-370 EEQETLRKV
+370 EEQESLRKV

-401 TEVMM
+401 TEVIM

-419 AIYNSALL
+419 AIYNSAIL
-427 DSSNNVPNEKKS
+427 DSFKNK
-439 SAQVKTTTESKTQLT
+439 AADTKTTSKKDDSSDVEAQLS
-454 MREKAETI
+454 MREKAEAI
-462 LGRDLPE
+462 LGRDLPQ

>member
-1 MRSIINRAASLAAVC
+1 MIRFKHNTVAILSSLVFSFCSLTPAFAADNV
-16 MLALSP
+16 
-22 LTTVFASEN
+22 
-31 ITMSIKDGDIRDV
+31 TMSIKDGEIRDV

-82 TRTKGLAYRNIHG
+82 TRTKGLAYRNVHG

-104 ISKFYG
+104 ISKYYG
-110 DVAVFKIN
+110 DVAVFKLN
-118 YAKADDVKLILK
+118 FAKAEDAKTILK
-130 DIVKGE
+130 DIIKGE
-136 GSALSVDPITNSI
+136 GAGLSVDPITNSI

-156 DEQKVRDTLTLV
+156 DEQKVRDTLALV

-180 IIALS
+180 IISLS
-185 NEDKKNLG
+185 NEDSKNLG
-193 ISWDWDVLPQASSSS
+193 VFWEWDVLPQASSSS
-208 SSGSSSSGSSSGSST
+208 SSGSSSGSG
-223 GSSSSSSSDS
+223 SSSSSDS
-233 TYGGIIHLGH
+233 DSTYGGVIHLGH

-248 FQATVNALITSGKA
+248 FQATLNALFTTGKA

-288 LTEKRDNGETTT
+288 LTEKRDDGETTT

-307 GIKLSYTPVVSNDN
+307 GIKLSYTPVVSNDG

-406 ILTPHITDAGESP
+406 ILTPHITEAGESP
-419 AIYNSALL
+419 AIYNTAIL
-427 DSSNNVPNEKKS
+427 DSFNKS
-439 SAQVKTTTESKTQLT
+439 SDDKSAAAKTKTDLNSDSQLT
-454 MREKAETI
+454 MREKAEAI

>member
-1 MRSIINRAASLAAVC
+1 MILKKNRARAIITALLLS
-16 MLALSP
+16 LSP
-22 LTTVFASEN
+22 ISTVFASDN
-31 ITMSIKDGDIRDV
+31 VTMSIKDGDIRDV

-50 LGEQSIVTD
+50 LGDQSIVTD

-64 KISISFDNVPF
+64 KVSISFDNVPF

-104 ISKFYG
+104 INKYYG
-110 DVAVFKIN
+110 DVAIFKLN
-118 YAKADDVKLILK
+118 YAKAEDAKTILK
-130 DIVKGE
+130 DIIKGD
-136 GSALSVDPITNSI
+136 GAGVSVDPITNSI

-156 DEQKVRDTLTLV
+156 DEQKVRDTLALV

-180 IIALS
+180 IIAL
-185 NEDKKNLG
+185 NDEDSKNLG
-193 ISWDWDVLPQASSSS
+193 ITWDWDVLPQAPSSSS
-208 SSGSSSSGSSSGSST
+208 SSTSST
-223 GSSSSSSSDS
+223 SSSSSDS
-233 TYGGIIHLGH
+233 DAKYGGVIHLGH

-248 FQATVNALITSGKA
+248 FRATLNALFTTGKA

-288 LTEKRDNGETTT
+288 LTEKNTNGETTT

-307 GIKLSYTPVVSNDN
+307 GIKLSYTPVVSNDG

-334 TLISELKNYKI
+334 TLVSELKNYKI

-370 EEQETLRKV
+370 EEQDTLRKV

-387 LGELFKDRTKTKNK
+387 LGELFKDHTKTKNK

-419 AIYNSALL
+419 AIYNTALL
-427 DSSNNVPNEKKS
+427 DSFNKSPNDKPVAAKAQNNSGSNS
-439 SAQVKTTTESKTQLT
+439 QLT
-454 MREKAETI
+454 MREKAEAI

>member
-1 MRSIINRAASLAAVC
+1 MRSIKNRVAAIAATLI
-16 MLALSP
+16 LALYP
-22 LTTVFASEN
+22 LATVFAAEN
-31 ITMSIKDGDIRDV
+31 VTMSIKDGDIRDV

-50 LGEQSIVTD
+50 LGDQSIVTD
-59 ETVKG
+59 ESVKG

-82 TRTKGLAYRNIHG
+82 TRTKGLAYRNVHG

-104 ISKFYG
+104 ITKYYG

-118 YAKADDVKLILK
+118 YAKADDVKTILK
-130 DIVKGE
+130 DIIKGE
-136 GSALSVDPITNSI
+136 GAGLSVDPITNSI
-149 VFTGNRA
+149 VFTGTRA
-156 DEQKVRDTLTLV
+156 DEQKVRDTLAMV

-185 NEDKKNLG
+185 NEDSKNLG
-193 ISWDWDVLPQASSSS
+193 LSWNWDVLPQASSSS
-208 SSGSSSSGSSSGSST
+208 SSGTTSGTTNSDSG
-223 GSSSSSSSDS
+223 SSSDS
-233 TYGGIIHLGH
+233 TYGGVIHLGH
-243 GYKSS
+243 GYTSS
-248 FQATVNALITSGKA
+248 FQATLNALFTTGKA

-419 AIYNSALL
+419 AIYNTALL
-427 DSSNNVPNEKKS
+427 DSSNTTTNDKKV
-439 SAQVKTTTESKTQLT
+439 AAKTTTNSDAEAQLT
-454 MREKAETI
+454 MREKAESI

>member
-1 MRSIINRAASLAAVC
+1 MIRFKHSAVAIVSSLVFSLC
-16 MLALSP
+16 T
-22 LTTVFASEN
+22 LTTGFAADN
-31 ITMSIKDGDIRDV
+31 VTMSIKDGDIRDV

-50 LGEQSIVTD
+50 LGDQSIVTD

-82 TRTKGLAYRNIHG
+82 TRTKGLAYRNVHG

-110 DVAVFKIN
+110 DVAVFKLN
-118 YAKADDVKLILK
+118 FAKAEDAKTILK
-130 DIVKGE
+130 DIIKGE
-136 GSALSVDPITNSI
+136 GAGLSVDPITNSI

-156 DEQKVRDTLTLV
+156 DEQKVRDTLALV

-180 IIALS
+180 IISLS
-185 NEDKKNLG
+185 NEDSKNLG
-193 ISWDWDVLPQASSSS
+193 ISWDWETLPV
-208 SSGSSSSGSSSGSST
+208 ST
-223 GSSSSSSSDS
+223 DPDTS
-233 TYGGIIHLGH
+233 YGGIIHLGH
-243 GYKSS
+243 GYQST

-288 LTEKRDNGETTT
+288 ITRSTDNGETTT

-307 GIKLSYTPVVSNDN
+307 GIKLSYTPVVSNDG
-321 YITAV
+321 YITTV

-334 TLISELKNYKI
+334 TYLATVQNYKI

-406 ILTPHITDAGESP
+406 ILTPHITEAGESP
-419 AIYNSALL
+419 AIYNTALL
-427 DSSNNVPNEKKS
+427 DSSKNAANDKKD
-439 SAQVKTTTESKTQLT
+439 AAKVKTTSDSEAQLT
-454 MREKAETI
+454 MREKAEAI

>member
-1 MRSIINRAASLAAVC
+1 MIPYKRSFLVAFSTLVLSLSTITTGFAADNV
-16 MLALSP
+16 
-22 LTTVFASEN
+22 
-31 ITMSIKDGDIRDV
+31 TMSIKDGEIRDV

-75 DTALDLV
+75 DAALDLV
-82 TRTKGLAYRNIHG
+82 TRTKGLAYRNVHG

-104 ISKFYG
+104 ITKYYG
-110 DVAVFKIN
+110 DVAVFKLN
-118 YAKADDVKLILK
+118 FAKAEDAKTILK
-130 DIVKGE
+130 DIIKGE
-136 GSALSVDPITNSI
+136 GAGVSVDPITNSI

-156 DEQKVRDTLTLV
+156 DEQKVRDTLALV
-168 DIPTKQVTLEAK
+168 DVPTKQVTLEAK
-180 IIALS
+180 IISIS
-185 NEDKKNLG
+185 NEDTKNLG
-193 ISWDWDVLPQASSSS
+193 LTWDWETLPV
-208 SSGSSSSGSSSGSST
+208 ST
-223 GSSSSSSSDS
+223 DPD
-233 TYGGIIHLGH
+233 TDYGGIIHLGH
-243 GYKSS
+243 GYQST
-248 FQATVNALITSGKA
+248 FQATLNALITSGKA

-288 LTEKRDNGETTT
+288 LTEKTEDGDTTT

-307 GIKLSYTPVVSNDN
+307 GIKLAYTPIVSNDG

-334 TLISELKNYKI
+334 TLISELRNYKI

-351 TNVRMRN
+351 THVRMRN

-370 EEQETLRKV
+370 EEQETLRKI

-387 LGELFKDRTKTKNK
+387 LGELFKDRSKTKNK

-406 ILTPHITDAGESP
+406 ILTPHITEAGESP
-419 AIYNSALL
+419 AIYNTNIL
-427 DSSNNVPNEKKS
+427 DSFDTKKQENQITKNEKDTV
-439 SAQVKTTTESKTQLT
+439 AEFQPT
-454 MREKAETI
+454 MREKAEAI